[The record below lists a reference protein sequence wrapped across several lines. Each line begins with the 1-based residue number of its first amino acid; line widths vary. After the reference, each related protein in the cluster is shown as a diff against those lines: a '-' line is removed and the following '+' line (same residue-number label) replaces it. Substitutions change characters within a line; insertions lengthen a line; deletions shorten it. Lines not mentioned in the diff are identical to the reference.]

1 MSNEWVQMPVGPRS
15 TAASSHRPA
24 GQDGGVARL
33 VLWDIDGT
41 LLRGG
46 GVAGDVFDEAV
57 TAVLGRH
64 PGDHRI
70 PMGGK
75 TDPQIALEI
84 LAYAA
89 LEEAEAAAHLP
100 AVLEALERG
109 LEAAADDMR
118 RHGVVLPGVPAV
130 LRALDGDPA
139 VRSTVLTG
147 NTQANAVVKLAAF
160 ELTPWID
167 VEIGAFGSDDADR
180 IALVPVALERAR
192 RLRGLQIGPEDVWV
206 VGDTPR
212 DLACARAAD
221 VRCALVAT
229 GHSSLD
235 ELRGTDADAVLE
247 DLSDVDAVVKLLTLG
262 EM

>member
-1 MSNEWVQMPVGPRS
+1 MLAP
-15 TAASSHRPA
+15 
-24 GQDGGVARL
+24 VARL

-46 GVAGDVFDEAV
+46 GVARDVFDQAV

-70 PMGGK
+70 RMGGK

-84 LAYAA
+84 LAFAA
-89 LEEAEAAAHLP
+89 LEDAEAEAHLP

-109 LEAAADDMR
+109 LATAADELR
-118 RHGVVLPGVPAV
+118 RGGYVLPGVPEV
-130 LRALDGDPA
+130 LQALDADPS

-147 NTQANAVVKLAAF
+147 NTQANALVKLAAF
-160 ELTPWID
+160 DLTPWVD

-180 IALVPVALERAR
+180 TALVPIALERAR
-192 RLRGLQIGPEDVWV
+192 RLRELDPAPEDVWV
-206 VGDTPR
+206 VGDTER
-212 DLACARAAD
+212 DLACARAAG

-229 GHSSLD
+229 GHRSLD
-235 ELRGTDADAVLE
+235 ELRDTDADAVLD
-247 DLSDVDAVVKLLTLG
+247 DLADVDAVVKLLLAG
-262 EM
+262 